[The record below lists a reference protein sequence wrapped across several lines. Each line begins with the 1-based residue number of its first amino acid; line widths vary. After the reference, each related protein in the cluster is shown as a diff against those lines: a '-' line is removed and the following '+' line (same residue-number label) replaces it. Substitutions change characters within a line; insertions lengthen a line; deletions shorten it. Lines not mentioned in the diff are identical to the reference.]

1 MDASQYGLMAV
12 LLQDDRP
19 IKYSSIALSETQQRY
34 IQIEKELLAVV
45 FMTIA
50 KKCHYYLFKREFTI
64 LKVVTNP

>member
-34 IQIEKELLAVV
+34 IQIEKELLEVV

-50 KKCHYYLFKREFTI
+50 KNVTIIYLKEN
-64 LKVVTNP
+64 LQY

>member
-12 LLQDDRP
+12 LQDDRL
-19 IKYSSIALSETQQRY
+19 IKYSSIALLETQQRY

-50 KKCHYYLFKREFTI
+50 KNVTIIYLEEN
-64 LKVVTNP
+64 LQY